1 MDSLSKFMT
10 GPGQV
15 KIGSLFQKRRLSNKL
30 SSRATKM
37 QVGSGT
43 GHSREQRKVV
53 TILFADV
60 VGSTSLAAQSDPE
73 VVRSMM
79 SGYFRRIADVAAAYG
94 GTVEKFAGDA
104 AMVVFGVPL
113 VHDDDAERAVRA
125 AIEIRDTAADMAV
138 RVGVNTGEAVTEATD
153 DKQFMVSGDTV
164 NLAARLQQGAEPGEV
179 VVGELTHQLTRNAID
194 YEMRESVIA
203 KGKLLPVRAFRA
215 VSARTLVPVQ
225 TRGVPGLQATLV
237 GRQRE
242 LRLLLETFARS
253 AEDQSPHLFTIVGAA
268 GIGKSRLVS
277 EALAALAVTGAR
289 VLRGRCLPYG
299 RGITYWPLSEMVRQ
313 DTGIS
318 LADERDAA
326 LTKLDRWLG
335 ELLNDDPQRPAL
347 RARLS
352 VMLGLETADSVMPD
366 TPVDRVD
373 KEIAWAVR
381 HYLEAVA
388 RSAPLIAVIDDLQW
402 AEPPVLETI
411 EQLAE
416 RVADAP
422 MVIVCVARPE
432 FGESHV
438 GWGAGKPNTT
448 TITLDPLNPKET
460 ATLIGRLLEIEALPR
475 DLREQI
481 IERSAGTPLFCEEFI
496 QMLIDEGRLVREDGE
511 WKATAGVAQV
521 NVPHSIAAVLA
532 ARLDGLPEV
541 ERNALQAASIIGERF
556 ELRQLQEL
564 VHDPSLESVLE
575 SLRRKGLVTFADR
588 FDDEL
593 RFRHLLIRDAA
604 YASLPK
610 SQRAALHDR
619 FGSALESQAG
629 DPQQFVEILAHH
641 AEQAFALSR
650 ELAVEGD
657 QLKARARRVLQWS
670 LALGDRARTRHDI
683 QNLEA
688 ALRDARA
695 AATVLPDGGG
705 HEFRARLQLL
715 EAQAMM
721 MRADYAGAG
730 QAAGEAARLAE
741 EGNLLDVVATARLT
755 ELEISNYTRGGK
767 STDFERLAALA
778 IDACKRAGDVP
789 GEIEARHLGA
799 MVQYES
805 GQLNAYVQI
814 NQELLE
820 RARGISDGAHAAQI
834 LDRLA
839 NVELLTG
846 DPKKADVYLAEA
858 ERLANT
864 LGLRNIAL
872 RLKSAYGLR
881 LLQAGQFDASIR
893 AYQEVVGAA
902 GDAGALQQQVSALRF
917 MSYSLQLQHRYEE
930 MARVLDQAVE
940 LSESSG
946 ERWNRAEV
954 LALRARAAL
963 ELGDIETAE
972 RLMKGALEAVR
983 PDDVTGT
990 SEVYDHLG
998 MLRAAQGLD
1007 AEAESA
1013 LHHSA
1018 EAVINTPFHWP
1029 REIAMIDLAR
1039 FLAQRNR
1046 FEEASAVLDRVAGG
1060 WHMFD
1065 GEIAETR
1072 SRIAAAK
1079 RG

>member
-1 MDSLSKFMT
+1 
-10 GPGQV
+10 
-15 KIGSLFQKRRLSNKL
+15 
-30 SSRATKM
+30 M
-37 QVGSGT
+37 QGASGT
-43 GHSREQRKVV
+43 EHSREQRKVV

-79 SGYFRRIADVAAAYG
+79 ASYFKRIAEVAEAYG

-104 AMVVFGVPL
+104 AMVVFGVPM

-125 AIEIRDTAADMAV
+125 ALEIRDGAAATAV
-138 RVGVNTGEAVTEATD
+138 RVGVNTGEAVTAAAD
-153 DKQFMVSGDTV
+153 DKQFMVSGDAV
-164 NLAARLQQGAEPGEV
+164 NVAARLQQGADPGEV

-194 YEMRESVIA
+194 YEPREPVVA
-203 KGKLLPVRAFRA
+203 KGKPEPLRAYRA
-215 VSARTLVPVQ
+215 VGARTQVPVQ
-225 TRGVPGLQATLV
+225 KRGVPGLQAALV

-242 LRLLLETFARS
+242 LRLLLDTFARS
-253 AEDQSPHLFTIVGAA
+253 AEDHSPHLFTIVGAA

-277 EALAALAVTGAR
+277 EALTALAVTGAR

-299 RGITYWPLSEMVRQ
+299 RGITYWPLAEMVRH

-318 LADERDAA
+318 LSDERDAA

-366 TPVDRVD
+366 TPIDRVD
-373 KEIAWAVR
+373 REIAWAVR

-460 ATLIGRLLEIEALPR
+460 ATLIGRLLEIEALPT

-496 QMLIDEGRLVREDGE
+496 HMLIDEGRLVREDGE
-511 WKATAGVAQV
+511 WKATATVAQV
-521 NVPHSIAAVLA
+521 KVPQSIAAVLA

-541 ERNALQAASIIGERF
+541 ERSVLQSASIIGERF

-619 FGSALESQAG
+619 FGLALESQAG
-629 DPQQFVEILAHH
+629 DPRQFVEILAHH
-641 AEQAFALSR
+641 AEQAFALSK
-650 ELAVEGD
+650 EVAMEGE
-657 QLKARARRVLQWS
+657 QLEARARRAMQWS
-670 LALGDRARTRHDI
+670 LALADRARPRHDI

-695 AATVLPDGGG
+695 AAAALPDGGG
-705 HEFRARLQLL
+705 LEDRARMQLL

-730 QAAGEAARLAE
+730 KVAAEAARLAE

-755 ELEISNYTRGGK
+755 ELWISNYTRGGK
-767 STDFERLAALA
+767 PEAFERLTALA
-778 IDACKRAGDVP
+778 IDACKRAGDVT

-799 MVQYES
+799 MVQYER
-805 GQLNAYVQI
+805 GQLNDYIQI
-814 NQELLE
+814 NQELLKQA
-820 RARGISDGAHAAQI
+820 RAISDGAQAAQI
-834 LDRLA
+834 LHRLA
-839 NVELLTG
+839 HVELLTG
-846 DPKKADVYLAEA
+846 DPQKADIYLAEA
-858 ERLANT
+858 DTLANQ

-872 RLKSAYGLR
+872 LLMSSYGLR
-881 LLQAGQFDASIR
+881 LLKAGQFDASIR
-893 AYQEVVGAA
+893 AYRELVAA
-902 GDAGALQQQVSALRF
+902 AEDAGAVQQQVSALRF

-954 LALRARAAL
+954 LGLRARAAL
-963 ELGDIETAE
+963 ELGDVEMAE
-972 RLMKGALEAVR
+972 RLIQGALEALR
-983 PDDVTGT
+983 PEDVTGT

-998 MLRAAQGLD
+998 MLRAAQGRD

-1018 EAVINTPFHWP
+1018 DVVIPTPFHWP
-1029 REIAMIDLAR
+1029 RAIAMVDLAK
-1039 FLAQRNR
+1039 FLAWRGR
-1046 FEEASAVLDRVAGG
+1046 FEEARSVLDRVTGG

-1065 GEIAETR
+1065 GEILETR
-1072 SRIAAAK
+1072 NLIAAAS

>member
-1 MDSLSKFMT
+1 M
-10 GPGQV
+10 Q
-15 KIGSLFQKRRLSNKL
+15 RA
-30 SSRATKM
+30 SRA
-37 QVGSGT
+37 

-60 VGSTSLAAQSDPE
+60 VGSTSLAGQSDPE

-79 SGYFRRIADVAAAYG
+79 SRYFKRIADVAGAYG

-104 AMVVFGVPL
+104 AMVVFGVPV

-125 AIEIRDTAADMAV
+125 ALEIRDAAADMAV
-138 RVGVNTGEAVTEATD
+138 RVGVNTGEAVTAATD
-153 DKQFMVSGDTV
+153 DKQFMVSGDAV
-164 NLAARLQQGAEPGEV
+164 NIAARLQQGADSGEV
-179 VVGELTHQLTRNAID
+179 VVGELTHHLTRNAID
-194 YEMRESVIA
+194 YEPREPVAA
-203 KGKLLPVRAFRA
+203 KGKPEPLLAYRA
-215 VSARTLVPVQ
+215 VGARTQVPVQ
-225 TRGVPGLQATLV
+225 KRGVPGLQAALV

-242 LRLLLETFARS
+242 LRLLLDTFARS
-253 AEDQSPHLFTIVGAA
+253 AEEHSPHLFTIVGAA

-277 EALAALAVTGAR
+277 EALTALADTGAR
-289 VLRGRCLPYG
+289 VLQGRCLPYG
-299 RGITYWPLSEMVRQ
+299 RGITYWPLIEMVRQ

-318 LADERDAA
+318 LSDKREAA

-335 ELLNDDPQRPAL
+335 ELLNADPQRPAL

-388 RSAPLIAVIDDLQW
+388 RSAPLVAVIDDLQW
-402 AEPPVLETI
+402 AEPPVLDTI

-416 RVADAP
+416 RVADTP

-460 ATLIGRLLEIEALPR
+460 ATLIERLLEIEALPG

-496 QMLIDEGRLVREDGE
+496 HMLIDEGRLVREDGE
-511 WKATAGVAQV
+511 WRATAAVAQV
-521 NVPHSIAAVLA
+521 KVPQSIAAVLA
-532 ARLDGLPEV
+532 ARLDGLPDV
-541 ERNALQAASIIGERF
+541 ERTVLEAASIIGERF
-556 ELRQLQEL
+556 ELRQLQAL
-564 VHDPSLESVLE
+564 VEDPGLESVLE

-588 FDDEL
+588 FDEEL

-629 DPQQFVEILAHH
+629 DPQQFAEILAHH
-641 AEQAFALSR
+641 AEKAFALSK
-650 ELAVEGD
+650 ELEVVGE
-657 QLKARARRVLQWS
+657 QLETRARRAAQWS
-670 LALGDRARTRHDI
+670 LSLAGRARPRHDI

-688 ALRDARA
+688 ALRDARGA
-695 AATVLPDGGG
+695 AAALPGGG
-705 HEFRARLQLL
+705 GLEFRARIQLL

-721 MRADYAGAG
+721 MRADYVGAG
-730 QAAGEAARLAE
+730 KAAGYAAGLAE

-755 ELEISNYTRGGK
+755 ELWISNYTRGGE
-767 STDFERLAALA
+767 SADFERLTAVA

-789 GEIEARHLGA
+789 GEIEAQHLGA
-799 MVQYES
+799 MVQYER
-805 GQLNAYVQI
+805 GQLDDYIQI

-820 RARGISDGAHAAQI
+820 RARAISDGAHAAQI

-839 NVELLTG
+839 HVELLTG
-846 DPKKADVYLAEA
+846 DPQKADAYLAEA
-858 ERLANT
+858 DTLANK

-872 RLKSAYGLR
+872 SLMSAYGLR

-893 AYQEVVGAA
+893 AYRELVAA
-902 GDAGALQQQVSALRF
+902 AEDAGAVQQQVSALRF
-917 MSYSLQLQHRYEE
+917 MSYSLQLQHRYVE

-954 LALRARAAL
+954 LGLRGRAAL

-972 RLMKGALEAVR
+972 RLIVSALEALR
-983 PDDVTGT
+983 PGDVTGAA
-990 SEVYDHLG
+990 EVYDHLG

-1007 AEAESA
+1007 EEAESA
-1013 LHHSA
+1013 LHQSA

-1029 REIAMIDLAR
+1029 KAIAMTDLAR

-1046 FEEASAVLDRVAGG
+1046 FEEARTVLDRVTGG

-1065 GEIAETR
+1065 GEIADTR
-1072 SRIAAAK
+1072 SRIATAS